1 MPLYRPPYYPG
12 PAYVAG
18 TYPLARQHGA
28 AVAAVSAVDLLFL
41 RRFRVRAPVTPASF
55 GVRTSTGG
63 AGSSIKAGIWLD
75 KVASRAP
82 GGLPIMSNNTGEGT
96 AFANQNDLATV
107 TGVPMSP
114 LVDYW
119 FGVVFT
125 GTLPTVVMC
134 ANSDL
139 DFADFI
145 GVFAASTGASVVT
158 GYSTPFAYGGNIA
171 ALDLTNAVLTQVL
184 TTNTPLPLMG
194 VA

>member
-1 MPLYRPPYYPG
+1 MPLYRPPSNPG

-28 AVAAVSAVDLLFL
+28 AVSAVSAVDLLLL

-63 AGSSIKAGIWLD
+63 AGSSIKVGIWLD
-75 KVASRAP
+75 KAASRAP
-82 GGLPIMSNNTGEGT
+82 NGLPIMSNNAGEGT
-96 AFANQNDLATV
+96 TGNNANDVATV
-107 TGVPMSP
+107 TGVRMSP

-134 ANSDL
+134 SNTDL

-145 GVFAASTGASVVT
+145 GVFAASTAANVVT
-158 GYSTPFAYGGNIA
+158 GYSTPFAYSGDIA
-171 ALDLTNAVLTQVL
+171 ALDLTAASLTQVL